1 VGETHQLVLIIHKTL
16 QVMRMENETS
26 EIVCWQERRT
36 GGQSAAQRN
45 SKIMTGVL
53 DIAQCA
59 GSMSSG

>member
-16 QVMRMENETS
+16 LVMKIEIKTS
-26 EIVCWQERRT
+26 ETVCWQEGRT

-45 SKIMTGVL
+45 STIITGVL